1 VAADRPD
8 LILPDLILM
17 DIQLAGEIDGITAAE
32 RICRV
37 ADIPIIFLTG
47 FSGDPLL
54 QRAKITA
61 PYGYLIK
68 PVSAR
73 ELTATL
79 EMALYKH
86 SLDRQIKEI
95 NNELCLAQA
104 GLNAA
109 RARYFDLY
117 DMAPVGYCTLSE
129 KGLILEANLT
139 ATALLGVARDALIKQ
154 PLTRFIHPDDKDI
167 WYQHRKQLIETGE
180 QQECELRM
188 LKNDGT
194 VFWTHL
200 ATSAAQG
207 AEGEPVYRTVMGDIT
222 TRRRAEESLRA
233 NNELFSLF
241 FRHSPIYIFIKE
253 VTPTQ
258 SIVLQASDNFAQ
270 MIGIPSCEMVGK
282 AMTELFPHDFAAKLA
297 ADDWAVVSRGDEI
310 RLDEELNGRSYSTIK
325 FPIIRGDK
333 YLLAGYTMDITE
345 RKFMENELREARKD
359 LEKKVQERTCELQKT
374 NEMLTSEIE
383 KRMKSE
389 ETLKESQAQYRLLS
403 ERTTDAVWLMDMNLN
418 FIYHSPTVKMQRG
431 FTVQEIMEMP
441 LEQTITP
448 ESLKL
453 AFELFSE
460 EIPKVIAD
468 PGYNPVRTLELEY
481 YCKDGSIMLTE
492 SKFSI
497 IRDESGR
504 PVSILGEARDIR
516 ERKRAED
523 VLRQSEARF
532 KNLLQD
538 VQSVAIQGYGID
550 GTTQYWNQASEQ
562 FYGYSAQEAI
572 GRNLLDLIVPP
583 EMRADVAQA
592 IQQMAETGQPI
603 PAAELS
609 LMRKDGSRVSV
620 FSNHTIVQVPGRMQE
635 LFCIDIDITE
645 RKQAE
650 QERIAREAAEAA
662 NQAKSIFVANMSH
675 EIRTPMN
682 AILGFAQVLERDPS
696 LTPQQAEHVRI
707 IARSGGHLLHLI
719 NDILDMSKIE
729 AGRTTLNEADFC
741 LHDLLSDL
749 ELMFRSR
756 ADARGLQLLVE
767 RDESVPRYVTADEG
781 KLRQVLVNLM
791 GNAVKFTETGGITL
805 RVRVGAVEGKT
816 LEDNASLRL
825 MAEVEDTG
833 PGIPDT
839 DRDLIFDPFQ
849 QTAAGAK
856 AGGTGLGLAISH
868 KFVEMMGGELT
879 VTSQVGAGSCFRF
892 EALLAQA
899 GDIAEQEKPVL
910 PCVVGLEPGAGPF
923 RILVVDDISD
933 NRILLCELLRPVGF
947 EIAEASNGVE
957 ALDVFDS
964 WSPHAV
970 LMDMRMPIMDGYEAT
985 RRIKATAAGNAIPV
999 IAVTASAFEDDFEQV
1014 MATGMYAYLRKPFRT
1029 EDLFEMLGK
1038 CLGLRYVFADDTAD
1052 APGHIEAAPLTAES
1066 ITALPKDIVEAM
1078 QQAVEEGNMDR
1089 LTELV
1094 AQVEKIDSATARGLQ
1109 VLTDRYD
1116 YEKLVQWLEKGGTDL

>member
-1 VAADRPD
+1 MKKKTILIVEDDVVLGLQMKDVLVNLGYNVTVPVATGEEAIAAVAAERPA

-17 DIQLAGEIDGITAAE
+17 DIQLAGEMDGITAAE
-32 RICRV
+32 RICSV
-37 ADIPIIFLTG
+37 IDVPVVFLTA
-47 FSGDPLL
+47 FSKDPLL
-54 QRAKITA
+54 QRAKTIA

-68 PVSAR
+68 PVSLR
-73 ELTATL
+73 ELTATT
-79 EMALYKH
+79 EMVLYKH
-86 SLDRQIKEI
+86 SLDRQLKEI
-95 NNELCLAQA
+95 NNELCLAQVE
-104 GLNAA
+104 LNAA
-109 RARYFDLY
+109 RTRYFDLY
-117 DMAPVGYCTLSE
+117 DIAPVGYCTLSE

-139 ATALLGVARDALIKQ
+139 ATTLLGVARGALIKQ
-154 PLTRFIHPDDKDI
+154 PLSLFIHPDDQDI
-167 WYQHRKQLIETGE
+167 WRLHHKQLFETGE

-194 VFWTHL
+194 VFWTLL
-200 ATSAAQG
+200 ATSVAQS
-207 AEGEPVYRTVMGDIT
+207 AEGEPVYRTVMSDIT
-222 TRRRAEESLRA
+222 TRRR
-233 NNELFSLF
+233 
-241 FRHSPIYIFIKE
+241 
-253 VTPTQ
+253 
-258 SIVLQASDNFAQ
+258 
-270 MIGIPSCEMVGK
+270 
-282 AMTELFPHDFAAKLA
+282 
-297 ADDWAVVSRGDEI
+297 
-310 RLDEELNGRSYSTIK
+310 
-325 FPIIRGDK
+325 
-333 YLLAGYTMDITE
+333 
-345 RKFMENELREARKD
+345 MENELNEARKD
-359 LEKKVQERTCELQKT
+359 LEKKVQERTRELQKT
-374 NEMLTSEIE
+374 NEMLAAEIE

-389 ETLKESQAQYRLLS
+389 ETLQKSQAQYRLLS
-403 ERTTDAVWLMDMNLN
+403 EHTTDAVWLMDMNLN
-418 FIYHSPTVKMQRG
+418 IIYHSSSVEMLRG
-431 FTVQEIMEMP
+431 FTVEEVMEIP
-441 LEQTITP
+441 FEQRVAP

-453 AFELFSE
+453 AFKVFSE
-460 EIPKVIAD
+460 EIPKVEAD

-481 YCKDGSIMLTE
+481 YCKDGSTMLVE

-504 PVSILGEARDIR
+504 PVSILGESRDIR
-516 ERKRAED
+516 ERRRAEE

-538 VQSVAIQGYGID
+538 VQSVAIQGYGMD

-572 GRNLLDLIVPP
+572 GCNLLDLIVPP
-583 EMRADVAQA
+583 EMRVDVAQA
-592 IQQMAETGQPI
+592 MQQMAETGQPI

-609 LMRKDGSRVSV
+609 LIRKDGSRVSV
-620 FSNHTIVQVPGRMQE
+620 FSSHTIVQVPGRMQE

-650 QERIAREAAEAA
+650 QDRIAREAAEAA
-662 NQAKSIFVANMSH
+662 NRAKSIFVANMSH

-682 AILGFAQVLERDPS
+682 VILGFAQVLERDLS
-696 LTPQQAEHVRI
+696 LTPRQVEHVRTI
-707 IARSGGHLLHLI
+707 TRSGAHLLRLI

-729 AGRTTLNEADFC
+729 AGRTTLNEGDFC

-756 ADARGLQLLVE
+756 ADAKGLHILVE

-791 GNAVKFTETGGITL
+791 GNAVKFTETGGVAL
-805 RVRVGAVEGKT
+805 RVRVKAVEGKT
-816 LEDNASLRL
+816 VEDKASLRL

-839 DRDLIFDPFQ
+839 DRYRIFDSFQ
-849 QTAAGAK
+849 QAATGVK
-856 AGGTGLGLAISH
+856 AGGTGLGLAISR

-899 GDIAEQEKPVL
+899 GDIAEQEKPAL

-923 RILVVDDISD
+923 RILVVDDIPD
-933 NRILLCELLRPVGF
+933 NRALLCELLRPVGF

-957 ALDVFDS
+957 ALHLLDS

-985 RRIKATAAGNAIPV
+985 RRIKATAAGSATPV
-999 IAVTASAFEDDFEQV
+999 IAVTASAFEDDFERV

-1038 CLGLRYVFADDTAD
+1038 CLGLHYVFADDTAD
-1052 APGHIEAAPLTAES
+1052 IPGLVKAAPLTAES

-1078 QQAVEEGNMDR
+1078 RQAVEEGDMVR

-1094 AQVEKIDSATARGLQ
+1094 SEVEKIDSATARGLQ

-1116 YEKLVQWLEKGGTDL
+1116 YEELGQWLEKGGLDK

>member
-1 VAADRPD
+1 MVEKKIHHSKRGVMGKKTILIIEDDGILGLQLKNMLINLGYNVPEPVATGEEAIAAVAAVRPD

-17 DIQLAGEIDGITAAE
+17 DIQLAGEMDGITAAE
-32 RICRV
+32 RICSV
-37 ADIPIIFLTG
+37 ADVPIVFLTG
-47 FSGDPLL
+47 FSQDPLL

-61 PYGYLIK
+61 PYGYLVK
-68 PVSAR
+68 PVSQQNLA
-73 ELTATL
+73 ATI

-95 NNELCLAQA
+95 NNELCIAQ
-104 GLNAA
+104 
-109 RARYFDLY
+109 
-117 DMAPVGYCTLSE
+117 V
-129 KGLILEANLT
+129 
-139 ATALLGVARDALIKQ
+139 
-154 PLTRFIHPDDKDI
+154 
-167 WYQHRKQLIETGE
+167 
-180 QQECELRM
+180 EL
-188 LKNDGT
+188 K
-194 VFWTHL
+194 
-200 ATSAAQG
+200 
-207 AEGEPVYRTVMGDIT
+207 
-222 TRRRAEESLRA
+222 
-233 NNELFSLF
+233 
-241 FRHSPIYIFIKE
+241 
-253 VTPTQ
+253 
-258 SIVLQASDNFAQ
+258 
-270 MIGIPSCEMVGK
+270 
-282 AMTELFPHDFAAKLA
+282 
-297 ADDWAVVSRGDEI
+297 
-310 RLDEELNGRSYSTIK
+310 
-325 FPIIRGDK
+325 
-333 YLLAGYTMDITE
+333 
-345 RKFMENELREARKD
+345 EARKD
-359 LEKKVQERTCELQKT
+359 LEKKVQERTRELQKT
-374 NEMLTSEIE
+374 NEMLAAEIE

-389 ETLKESQAQYRLLS
+389 ETLQKSQAQYRLLS
-403 ERTTDAVWLMDMNLN
+403 EHTTDAVWLMDMNLN
-418 FIYHSPTVKMQRG
+418 IIYHSSSVEMLRG
-431 FTVQEIMEMP
+431 FTVQEIMKIP
-441 LEQTITP
+441 FEQRITP
-448 ESLKL
+448 ESHKL
-453 AFELFSE
+453 SLELFSK
-460 EIPKVIAD
+460 EIPKVNAD
-468 PGYNPVRTLELEY
+468 PGYNPIRTLELEY
-481 YCKDGSIMLTE
+481 YCKDGSTTLTE

-497 IRDESGR
+497 IRDESGK

-516 ERKRAED
+516 ERKRAEE

-538 VQSVAIQGYGID
+538 VQSVAVQGYAMD

-562 FYGYSAQEAI
+562 LYGYSAQEAI

-583 EMRADVAQA
+583 EMRVDVAQA
-592 IQQMAETGQPI
+592 MQQMAETGQPI

-620 FSNHTIVQVPGRMQE
+620 FSNHAIVQVPGRMQE

-650 QERIAREAAEAA
+650 QDRIAREAAEAA

-729 AGRTTLNEADFC
+729 AGRTTLNEVDFC

-756 ADARGLQLLVE
+756 ANAKGLQLLVE
-767 RDESVPRYVTADEG
+767 RDESVPHYVTADEG

-791 GNAVKFTETGGITL
+791 GNAVKFTETGGVAL
-805 RVRVGAVEGKT
+805 RVRVEAVEGKT
-816 LEDNASLRL
+816 VEDKASLRL

-839 DRDLIFDPFQ
+839 DMDRIFDPFQ
-849 QTAAGAK
+849 QAATGVK
-856 AGGTGLGLAISH
+856 AGGTGLGLAISR

-879 VTSQVGAGSCFRF
+879 VKSQVNTGSCFRF
-892 EALLAQA
+892 EVLLTQA
-899 GDIAEQEKPVL
+899 GDIAEQEQPTL
-910 PCVVGLEPGAGPF
+910 RRIVGLEPGAGPF
-923 RILVVDDISD
+923 RILVVDDIPD
-933 NRILLCELLRPVGF
+933 NRALLCELLRPVGF
-947 EIAEASNGVE
+947 EIAEANNGVE
-957 ALDVFDS
+957 ALYLFNR

-985 RRIKATAAGNAIPV
+985 RRIKATAAGGAIPV

-1038 CLGLRYVFADDTAD
+1038 CLGLHYVYADDTAD
-1052 APGHIEAAPLTAES
+1052 TSHIEAAPLTTES

-1078 QQAVEEGNMDR
+1078 QQAVEEGNMVR

-1116 YEKLVQWLEKGGTDL
+1116 YEKLSQWLEKGGTDK